1 MYTPYKNL
9 PNNSRVWIYQSNREF
24 TEKEI
29 EFIST
34 KAEEFIN
41 SWTRHG
47 DDLKGSFT
55 IKYNQFLVLAVDES
69 FNNVSGCSIDASV
82 HFIQA
87 LEKELQLN
95 LMDKLNVTFKNGNH
109 INLVRLSDF
118 QKFAKEHKITPILFP
133 EHPQKGDPAEAKQV
147 YDLHLAISQKQPSCI
162 APVGFV
168 WNRVLEIMPSINLHS
183 ADGNHTSYAGNV
195 LTAMTFYQI
204 ITSELTDTMPFIPA
218 IDLKDGQCVR
228 LKQGVMEDSTV
239 FSDDPVLTIS
249 SSSITDSGSSVTVIL
264 SGGTVNTSANVT
276 VRITTDSTPTRTD
289 DRTFRIRIKD
299 L

>member
-34 KAEEFIN
+34 KTEEFIN

-95 LMDKLNVTFKNGNH
+95 LMDKMNVTFKNGNH

-118 QKFAKEHKITPILFP
+118 QKFAKEHKITQETIVFNNMIATK
-133 EHPQKGDPAEAKQV
+133 EDFENSWEVPA
-147 YDLHLAISQKQPSCI
+147 
-162 APVGFV
+162 
-168 WNRVLEIMPSINLHS
+168 
-183 ADGNHTSYAGNV
+183 
-195 LTAMTFYQI
+195 
-204 ITSELTDTMPFIPA
+204 
-218 IDLKDGQCVR
+218 KDSWHKRFLV
-228 LKQGVMEDSTV
+228 
-239 FSDDPVLTIS
+239 
-249 SSSITDSGSSVTVIL
+249 
-264 SGGTVNTSANVT
+264 
-276 VRITTDSTPTRTD
+276 
-289 DRTFRIRIKD
+289 
-299 L
+299 

>member
-29 EFIST
+29 ELIST
-34 KAEEFIN
+34 KSEEFIN

-95 LMDKLNVTFKNGNH
+95 LMDKMNVTFKNGNH

-118 QKFAKEHKITPILFP
+118 QKFAKEHKITQETIVFNNMVATK
-133 EHPQKGDPAEAKQV
+133 EDFENSWEVPA
-147 YDLHLAISQKQPSCI
+147 
-162 APVGFV
+162 
-168 WNRVLEIMPSINLHS
+168 
-183 ADGNHTSYAGNV
+183 
-195 LTAMTFYQI
+195 
-204 ITSELTDTMPFIPA
+204 
-218 IDLKDGQCVR
+218 KDSWHKRFLV
-228 LKQGVMEDSTV
+228 
-239 FSDDPVLTIS
+239 
-249 SSSITDSGSSVTVIL
+249 
-264 SGGTVNTSANVT
+264 
-276 VRITTDSTPTRTD
+276 
-289 DRTFRIRIKD
+289 
-299 L
+299 

>member
-24 TEKEI
+24 TEKEL

-118 QKFAKEHKITPILFP
+118 QKFAKEHKITQETIVFNNMVATK
-133 EHPQKGDPAEAKQV
+133 EDFENSWEVPA
-147 YDLHLAISQKQPSCI
+147 
-162 APVGFV
+162 
-168 WNRVLEIMPSINLHS
+168 
-183 ADGNHTSYAGNV
+183 
-195 LTAMTFYQI
+195 
-204 ITSELTDTMPFIPA
+204 
-218 IDLKDGQCVR
+218 KDSWHKRFLV
-228 LKQGVMEDSTV
+228 
-239 FSDDPVLTIS
+239 
-249 SSSITDSGSSVTVIL
+249 
-264 SGGTVNTSANVT
+264 
-276 VRITTDSTPTRTD
+276 
-289 DRTFRIRIKD
+289 
-299 L
+299 